1 MPKTGNNMQVSKI
14 QQEQIKQ
21 YNLEQVNLQR
31 KREEDYRKVVEK
43 RNFEE
48 IVAERVAR
56 NIRLDL
62 DKGRNID
69 VEI

>member
-1 MPKTGNNMQVSKI
+1 MNISRAEQN
-14 QQEQIKQ
+14 QIKE
-21 YNLEQVNLQR
+21 YNLEQVNLQK

-43 RNFEE
+43 RNFDQ

-62 DKGRNID
+62 DKGKNLD
-69 VEI
+69 LEC